1 MNENAVH
8 DIRRILN
15 VVLALEAAFKAQT
28 KQQAK
33 PHSTAPRPQSKPP
46 TIKLIKRI
54 EPIGPRPTSPKVR

>member
-28 KQQAK
+28 KMQVRQ
-33 PHSTAPRPQSKPP
+33 PPNPYRPPSKPP
-46 TIKLIKRI
+46 KIKLIKAIKPVGTNNLR
-54 EPIGPRPTSPKVR
+54 

>member
-28 KQQAK
+28 KMQARQS
-33 PHSTAPRPQSKPP
+33 PNRYRPPAEPP
-46 TIKLIKRI
+46 KIKLIKAI
-54 EPIGPRPTSPKVR
+54 KPIGFSGHK